1 MTVQIFA
8 LIYLGAIIVLVLR
21 ARGTREMAEKE
32 EVAASRIYNMWLIR
46 L

>member
-8 LIYLGAIIVLVLR
+8 LTYLGAIIALVPR
-21 ARGTREMAEKE
+21 ARIMREMAEKE
-32 EVAASRIYNMWLIR
+32 VVAVSRIYHMWLIR